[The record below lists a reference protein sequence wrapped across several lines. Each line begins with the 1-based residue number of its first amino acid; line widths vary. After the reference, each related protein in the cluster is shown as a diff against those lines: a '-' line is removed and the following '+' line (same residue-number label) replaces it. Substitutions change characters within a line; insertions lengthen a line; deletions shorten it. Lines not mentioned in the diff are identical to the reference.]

1 MIEKVGG
8 NREVTVS
15 LFRHLRFGEVKEM
28 SFSKRK
34 KKKKKGTN

>member
-15 LFRHLRFGEVKEM
+15 LFRYLRFGEKKEM
-28 SFSKRK
+28 RFSEK
-34 KKKKKGTN
+34 KKKRN

>member
-15 LFRHLRFGEVKEM
+15 CFRHLRFGEEKEM
-28 SFSKRK
+28 RFNKRK
-34 KKKKKGTN
+34 KKRN